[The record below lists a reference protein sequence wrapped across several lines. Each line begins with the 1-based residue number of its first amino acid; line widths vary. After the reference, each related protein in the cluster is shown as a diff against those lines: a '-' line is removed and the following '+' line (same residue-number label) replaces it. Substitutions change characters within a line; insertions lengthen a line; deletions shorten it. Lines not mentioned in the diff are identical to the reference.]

1 MKIRITAVDDE
12 SFTIDVTVSSVSYS
26 EANGKYLMAA
36 GGYDIAGIGLPKPQ
50 KNIVL
55 DSAHEFA
62 FATTEQALQFFE
74 WVRKTNV
81 SARESFTRMLD

>member
-1 MKIRITAVDDE
+1 MKIRIFAVEDG
-12 SFTIDVTVSSVSYS
+12 SFTVDITVSSVSYN

-50 KNIVL
+50 KNTVI
-55 DSAHEFA
+55 DNTREFA
-62 FATTEQALQFFE
+62 FATTDQALQFLD
-74 WVRKTNV
+74 WARKANA